1 MFKEK
6 FKGAFEKHRSGRI
19 AYIWKLRQE
28 MNMDREIFDQ
38 ELKKLTVGQV
48 IQTIGGD
55 PSIMSEQEIKD
66 SYLDSNN
73 NLHIA
78 IRWIEQP
85 EQPKQQQSP
94 VDFLLDNLD
103 VVRSICAEYSTH
115 AERWQDLKERLP
127 GVETA
132 MSLNTFKQLT
142 PVILAVIQKLDNKPE
157 PVKPPRKFMGWNIH
171 QDNRGFIR
179 MVRRVDGK
187 KLKSVYVG
195 KAWSEQKARDRIR
208 KVTESSV

>member
-6 FKGAFEKHRSGRI
+6 FKGAFEKHKTGRHC
-19 AYIWKLRQE
+19 YVWKIR
-28 MNMDREIFDQ
+28 RELNLSKAEFDKG
-38 ELKKLTVGQV
+38 LKKLITDQV
-48 IQTIGGD
+48 VQVIGGD

-127 GVETA
+127 GVENA

-142 PVILAVIQKLDNKPE
+142 PIILAVIQKLDNKPE

-195 KAWSEQKARDRIR
+195 KAWSEQKARERIR
-208 KVTESSV
+208 KVMESSV